1 MIVVI
6 VTGLTQSTAV
16 RLHPVA
22 KSYPAL
28 TNHTGVTPGTTGMS
42 ECPVSTLCHRLVPL
56 SVHFSRRCQTVTSRK
71 RAGHGAG
78 QDGDDGGVTWT
89 SYHYALGPSI
99 ALVVVGVL
107 VLLLRWTFSHGRS
120 LVERRP
126 QQGASDEYG
135 LLEVV
140 SAPGTF
146 VEAEVQRRTL
156 VDAGIRATLAPTTDG
171 PRVMVFPQEAG
182 LARQILAGPGR
193 KS

>member
-1 MIVVI
+1 VFDFD
-6 VTGLTQSTAV
+6 G
-16 RLHPVA
+16 
-22 KSYPAL
+22 
-28 TNHTGVTPGTTGMS
+28 
-42 ECPVSTLCHRLVPL
+42 
-56 SVHFSRRCQTVTSRK
+56 RCQTVTFWK
-71 RAGHGAG
+71 RARHGAG
-78 QDGDDGGVTWT
+78 QGGDDGTVNWT

-126 QQGASDEYG
+126 RQGTSEEYG

-156 VDAGIRATLAPTTDG
+156 VEAGIRATLAPTTEG

-182 LARQILAGPGR
+182 LARQILAGPR
-193 KS
+193 HS

>member
-1 MIVVI
+1 M
-6 VTGLTQSTAV
+6 G
-16 RLHPVA
+16 P
-22 KSYPAL
+22 
-28 TNHTGVTPGTTGMS
+28 
-42 ECPVSTLCHRLVPL
+42 
-56 SVHFSRRCQTVTSRK
+56 
-71 RAGHGAG
+71 
-78 QDGDDGGVTWT
+78 VTWT

-126 QQGASDEYG
+126 QRGTSEEYG

-146 VEAEVQRRTL
+146 VEAELQRRTL
-156 VDAGIRATLAPTTDG
+156 VDAGIRATLAPTTEG

-182 LARQILAGPGR
+182 LARQILAGPTGR
-193 KS
+193 